1 MLRKLKNL
9 FINTSENTSDSV
21 KTIQT
26 LDLCD
31 DVWIEQNGEIQK
43 GWVWGITRNNI
54 LILKTNKEIIC
65 VHYNRP
71 LTQTVIENSNLKLYL
86 NEKQI

>member
-43 GWVWGITRNNI
+43 G
-54 LILKTNKEIIC
+54 
-65 VHYNRP
+65 
-71 LTQTVIENSNLKLYL
+71 
-86 NEKQI
+86 